1 MSSTHTH
8 EMLQLI
14 SGFHV
19 ARALY
24 VAAKL
29 GVADQ
34 LRDGEK
40 SCAEISTATGT
51 DPQALHR
58 LLRVLASVGVF
69 GLTPDQH
76 VSLTPMG
83 ETLLTDAPGSL
94 RGWAVDQL
102 GGEHYAAW
110 GELLASV
117 QSGECA
123 FERAFGK
130 NAWAHRAENA
140 QSAQAFDDGMASL
153 MGAHHQA
160 VLAAYPF
167 AEFERLFDIA
177 GGDGQF
183 MVAALLAWP
192 KLRGLVLEQ
201 PHVVPRTLQR
211 LAQAGLEARCDVVA
225 GDIFELIPA
234 GGSAYM
240 MSRVIHDWNDD
251 QASQILNVCRRAMS
265 ADAVLLLVERV
276 MPEQV
281 DFTPTTRAVTVSDL
295 NMLVMTGGR
304 ERTEAEFRA
313 LLKANGF
320 AVNKVAATDT
330 VFSVIEAR
338 VA

>member
-1 MSSTHTH
+1 MSSIHTAD
-8 EMLQLI
+8 MLQLI
-14 SGFHV
+14 NGFHV
-19 ARALY
+19 ARALH

-40 SCAEISTATGT
+40 VCTELARATGA
-51 DPQALHR
+51 DPHALHR
-58 LLRVLASVGVF
+58 LIRVLASVGVF
-69 GLTPDQH
+69 TLDAGGHVALTP
-76 VSLTPMG
+76 LAA
-83 ETLLTDAPGSL
+83 TLLTDAQCSL

-102 GGEHYAAW
+102 GGEHYEAW
-110 GELLASV
+110 GELLHSV

-123 FERAFGK
+123 FERAFGV
-130 NAWAHRAENA
+130 NAWAHRAENES
-140 QSAQAFDDGMASL
+140 SAQAFDDGMASL

-160 VLAAYPF
+160 VLAAHPLD
-167 AEFERLFDIA
+167 ACERLFDIA

-183 MVAALLAWP
+183 MVAALSAWP
-192 KLRGLVLEQ
+192 KLRGVVLEQ

-211 LAQAGLEARCDVVA
+211 LAQVGLSARCEVVA
-225 GDIFELIPA
+225 GDIFSSIPA
-234 GGSAYM
+234 GGSAYL

-251 QASQILNVCRRAMS
+251 QALQILRVCRRAMS

-313 LLKANGF
+313 LLAAAGF
-320 AVNKVAATDT
+320 AVNQCTATDT
-330 VFSVIEAR
+330 VFTVIEAR

>member
-8 EMLQLI
+8 DMLQLI

-19 ARALY
+19 ARALF

-29 GVADQ
+29 RVADT

-40 SCAEISTATGT
+40 SCTEVAVATGT
-51 DPQALHR
+51 DAQALHR

-69 GLTPDQH
+69 RLTSDQN

-102 GGEHYAAW
+102 GGEHYQAW
-110 GELLASV
+110 GELLTSV
-117 QSGECA
+117 QSGQCA

-130 NAWAHRAENA
+130 NAWAHRAENV

-160 VLAAYPF
+160 VLAAFSF
-167 AEFERLFDIA
+167 ANVEQLFDIA

-183 MVAALLAWP
+183 MQAALSAHP
-192 KLRGLVLEQ
+192 QLRGLVLEQ
-201 PHVVPRTLQR
+201 AHVVPRTEQR
-211 LAQAGLEARCDVVA
+211 LMRTGLADRCHVVA
-225 GDIFELIPA
+225 GDIFESVPA
-234 GGSAYM
+234 GGSAYLL
-240 MSRVIHDWNDD
+240 SRVIHDWNDD
-251 QASQILNVCRRAMS
+251 QAAQILRVCRRAMA
-265 ADAVLLLVERV
+265 ADATLLLVERV
-276 MPEQV
+276 MP
-281 DFTPTTRAVTVSDL
+281 DFVETTARSRAATVSDL

-313 LLKANGF
+313 LLTSTGF
-320 AVNKVAATDT
+320 AVEKCIATDT
-330 VFSVIEAR
+330 VFSVIVAR